1 MSVFD
6 HKRSPRSRSSERSE
20 TSLRNH
26 MMLPETSLRN
36 HMMLLETFPRSH
48 MMLPETSL
56 RSHMMLPETSLR
68 SHMMLHCFLKS
79 RSNSSS
85 MSPVS
90 FLRPEVSGMY

>member
-36 HMMLLETFPRSH
+36 HK
-48 MMLPETSL
+48 MLPETF
-56 RSHMMLPETSLR
+56 LR